1 MSEYLLFVLLF
12 FVGLCGLFMSR
23 RNLFLLLMAMDI
35 TFLSIALLFLHFSVL
50 YDDIIGFVFFF
61 LILVISALEAV
72 LGLSLIVASSI
83 SVFFAF

>member
-61 LILVISALEAV
+61 
-72 LGLSLIVASSI
+72 
-83 SVFFAF
+83 

>member
-1 MSEYLLFVLLF
+1 MLEYLLFIILF
-12 FVGLCGLFMSR
+12 FVGLGGLFMSR

-50 YDDIIGFVFFF
+50 YDDLTGTIFFF

-83 SVFFAF
+83 SIFSAY